1 MSTQKGSGKAAG
13 KSQFGLMTTR
23 RFAPFFW
30 TQFLGAFND
39 NVFRNGLMIMIAYGA
54 GMKLADQSD
63 ILINVAAGLFIL
75 PFFLFSATAGQIAD
89 KYEKSRLIQRIKLLE
104 IGIMT
109 AAAVAFCFSSAFSLI
124 FLLFLMG
131 AQSAFFG
138 PVKYSII
145 PDHLKPDEIVGGNA
159 MVEMGTFV
167 AILLGLITGNLINPI
182 KFSPLWIGAAVCLVA
197 LAGYAASRFI
207 PEAAPPSPQIKINW
221 NPLTTTW
228 ETIGF
233 GRKVH
238 SVFLSI
244 LAISWFWFLGMAYL
258 TQLPNFTREILKS
271 SQDVYT
277 LLLTVFSAGIGLGSL
292 LCEKMSGRKVELGLV
307 PLGSIGISLF
317 GFDLFFA
324 YSAPQVDHLMGI
336 REFLMSA
343 GSVRV
348 LADLGLIGIF
358 GGFYIVPLFAFI
370 QMRTAPEYRARV
382 IAANNILN
390 ALLMVVSAISGIVF
404 LGIMELGISEFFLVI
419 AVMNVVVAIYIYTV
433 VPEFVMRFFIW
444 IITHTIY
451 RVHHV
456 NLDRIPDEGPAVL
469 VCNHVSYMDG
479 LILGGACR
487 RPIRFVMFE
496 PIFRIPV
503 LKFIFKTGKAIPIA
517 SRRENEAVY
526 LNAFEEIAKALDEG
540 ELVCLFPEGKLTTD
554 GEIDEFKPGIEKI
567 IKRNPVPVIP
577 LALCG
582 LWGSFFSH
590 KGGKALTRWPKRF
603 WSKVEIR
610 TGEPVPPEAVSAED
624 LRRRV
629 LDLRK
634 DFK

>member
-1 MSTQKGSGKAAG
+1 MTEKETASGKTG

-30 TQFLGAFND
+30 TQFFGAFND

-54 GMKLADQSD
+54 GSVLAGKSD
-63 ILINVAAGLFIL
+63 IMINVAAGLFIL
-75 PFFLFSATAGQIAD
+75 PFFIFSATAGQIAD
-89 KYEKSRLIQRIKLLE
+89 KYEKSILIQWVKIFE
-104 IGIMT
+104 IGIMAF
-109 AAAVAFCFSSAFSLI
+109 AAIAFYFNNVFFLI
-124 FLLFLMG
+124 ILLFLMG
-131 AQSAFFG
+131 TQSAFFG

-182 KFSPLWIGAAVCLVA
+182 KLSPLWIGTALCLVA
-197 LAGYAASRFI
+197 VIGWAASRFI
-207 PEAAPPSPQIKINW
+207 QDAAPPSPNIKINW

-228 ETIGF
+228 ETIGYA
-233 GRKVH
+233 RKVH

-324 YSAPQVDHLMGI
+324 YASPTVEHLMGVG
-336 REFLMSA
+336 EFLMTS
-343 GSVRV
+343 GSIRV

-370 QMRTAPEYRARV
+370 QLRTKAAYRARV

-390 ALLMVVSAISGIVF
+390 ALLMVVSTISGVVF
-404 LGIMELGISEFFLVI
+404 LGILELNISEFFLVMAI
-419 AVMNVVVAIYIYTV
+419 MNGVVAIYIYTV
-433 VPEFVMRFFIW
+433 VPEFVMRFLIW

-451 RVHHV
+451 RVRHV
-456 NLDRIPDEGPAVL
+456 NFDRIPDDGPAVL

-496 PIFRIPV
+496 PIFQIPV

-526 LNAFEEIAKALDEG
+526 LNAFEEISNALDEG
-540 ELVCLFPEGKLTTD
+540 ELVCIFPEGKVTTD

-577 LALCG
+577 LALRG
-582 LWGSFFSH
+582 MWGSFFSH
-590 KGGKALTRWPKRF
+590 QRGKALTRLPRRF
-603 WSKVEIR
+603 WSKVEIH
-610 TGEPVPPEAVSAED
+610 TGEPVPPKAVLADD

-629 LDLRK
+629 LALRK

>member
-1 MSTQKGSGKAAG
+1 
-13 KSQFGLMTTR
+13 
-23 RFAPFFW
+23 
-30 TQFLGAFND
+30 
-39 NVFRNGLMIMIAYGA
+39 
-54 GMKLADQSD
+54 
-63 ILINVAAGLFIL
+63 
-75 PFFLFSATAGQIAD
+75 
-89 KYEKSRLIQRIKLLE
+89 
-104 IGIMT
+104 
-109 AAAVAFCFSSAFSLI
+109 
-124 FLLFLMG
+124 
-131 AQSAFFG
+131 
-138 PVKYSII
+138 
-145 PDHLKPDEIVGGNA
+145 
-159 MVEMGTFV
+159 
-167 AILLGLITGNLINPI
+167 
-182 KFSPLWIGAAVCLVA
+182 
-197 LAGYAASRFI
+197 
-207 PEAAPPSPQIKINW
+207 
-221 NPLTTTW
+221 
-228 ETIGF
+228 
-233 GRKVH
+233 
-238 SVFLSI
+238 
-244 LAISWFWFLGMAYL
+244 MAYL
-258 TQLPNFTREILKS
+258 TQLPNFTREILKG

-336 REFLMSA
+336 REFLRSA

-390 ALLMVVSAISGIVF
+390 ALLMVVSTISGIVF
-404 LGIMELGISEFFLVI
+404 LGIMKLGISEFFLVI

-433 VPEFVMRFFIW
+433 VPEFVMRFLIW

-451 RVHHV
+451 RVHHI
-456 NLDRIPDEGPAVL
+456 NLDRIPDEGPAVI

-540 ELVCLFPEGKLTTD
+540 ELLCLFPEGKLTTD

-603 WSKVEIR
+603 WSKVEIH

-629 LDLRK
+629 LALRK